1 MSVSMFSVMIRAI
14 PFFPTRHRIKVALA
28 SLGEKLFGLDF
39 SMPDRMYDRGRG
51 DGAMYLAS
59 SDEMLEKLF
68 SCVDMD
74 KPHGFLDIG
83 CGKGYVLWRAR
94 MWGFSKVGGVEYDEK
109 LLGICRKNLQRL
121 KLANRITPVC
131 CDACGFEGYGDY
143 DVFYFFNPFGEE
155 IMRKVMH
162 RITEQCQGKEVML
175 LYYRP
180 RYAGAIEE
188 YGCFQCVSEFF
199 DPERGYNARV
209 YRGIIPK
216 KAEQE
221 IDKTDCR

>member
-1 MSVSMFSVMIRAI
+1 MMSVSGFSMMIRAI
-14 PFFPTRHRIKVALA
+14 PFFPTRHRIRVALA
-28 SLGEKLFGLDF
+28 SLTEKLFGLDF

-59 SDEMLEKLF
+59 SEAMLENLF

-74 KPHGFLDIG
+74 KPHGFLDVG

-109 LLGICRKNLQRL
+109 LFGICQKNLRRL
-121 KLANRITPVC
+121 KLEARVTTVC
-131 CDACGFEGYGDY
+131 CDACRFDGFGDY

-155 IMRKVMH
+155 IMDQVIR
-162 RITEQCQGKEVML
+162 RILEQCPGKEVTL

-180 RYAGAIEE
+180 RYACTIEKWE
-188 YGCFQCVSEFF
+188 CFRCVSEFH
-199 DPERGYNARV
+199 DPELGYDARV
-209 YRGIIPK
+209 YRGIIPEK
-216 KAEQE
+216 F
-221 IDKTDCR
+221 DKTG